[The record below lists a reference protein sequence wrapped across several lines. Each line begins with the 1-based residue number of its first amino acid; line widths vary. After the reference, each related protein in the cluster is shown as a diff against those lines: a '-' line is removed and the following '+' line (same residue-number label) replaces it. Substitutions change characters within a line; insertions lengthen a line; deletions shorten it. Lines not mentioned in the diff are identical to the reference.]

1 MKIKYESSGALI
13 KFSTQLLKKS
23 DNERPR
29 YEASLLMSHII
40 KKQIY
45 EILTNSKINI
55 RENER
60 RIFLKKIYQR
70 YLKKPLSRIFGKRE
84 FYSRDFFINKYV
96 LDPRPESEMIVD
108 LVKSIYSKINS
119 NFINILELGTGSG
132 CLIVSI
138 LKEIN
143 NKKTSAIATD
153 TSIKALEIAK
163 KNICQHNL
171 SNRVKLI
178 QSNWFSNI
186 NEKFDIILSNPP
198 YVESK
203 IIKVLDPSVRDY
215 DPLLSLDGG
224 CKGLD
229 SYKSIAKQ
237 AKKHLKNSGFLIL
250 EIGINQMSSVC
261 SIFKKKGFQL
271 FIIKK
276 DLSNNIRTIVF
287 KNKFE

>member
-1 MKIKYESSGALI
+1 MKTEYKCSGALI
-13 KFSTQLLKKS
+13 KFSTQLLKEV
-23 DNERPR
+23 DIERPR
-29 YEASLLMSHII
+29 YEASLLMSNIL

-45 EILTNSKINI
+45 EILTNPKINI
-55 RENER
+55 KENER

-70 YLKKPLSRIFGKRE
+70 YLKKPISRIFGKRE
-84 FYSRDFFINKYV
+84 FYSRNFFINKYV

-108 LVKSIYSKINS
+108 LVKSMYSKIN
-119 NFINILELGTGSG
+119 NNLINILDLGTGSG

-143 NKKTSAIATD
+143 NKKINATASD
-153 TSIKALEIAK
+153 KSLKALDIAR
-163 KNICQHNL
+163 KNIYKYNL

-178 QSNWFSNI
+178 QSNWFSKI
-186 NEKFDIILSNPP
+186 NEKFDIIFSNPP

-203 IIKVLDPSVRDY
+203 TIKELDPSVRDY
-215 DPLLSLDGG
+215 DPLLSLNGG
-224 CKGLD
+224 RKGLD
-229 SYKSIAKQ
+229 SYKIIANQ
-237 AKKHLKNSGFLIL
+237 AKKHLKNSGYLIF

-271 FIIKK
+271 FIEKK
-276 DLSNNIRTIVF
+276 DLSNRTRTIVF